1 MSSVVDPHT
10 PAQRPVSAASGA
22 RTSTSTT
29 PSVCR
34 SKRRPWGCGPGRGHL
49 HLLSPVNILSP
60 PLHMKHIK
68 SLSKYELSH
77 RDIVWANGTPWSLS
91 LLARSLKVGYKLPPW
106 TQHQMHNSMKKPPLQ
121 LEFVLEHH
129 YFSLVLCHPALQPF
143 YNFM

>member
-1 MSSVVDPHT
+1 
-10 PAQRPVSAASGA
+10 
-22 RTSTSTT
+22 
-29 PSVCR
+29 
-34 SKRRPWGCGPGRGHL
+34 
-49 HLLSPVNILSP
+49 
-60 PLHMKHIK
+60 MKHIK

-91 LLARSLKVGYKLPPW
+91 LLARSLSALSRLLKGGIQAATLDATPDA
-106 TQHQMHNSMKKPPLQ
+106 QLNEKPPLQ